1 MDTSTT
7 SSEAFLRSGEGCLEG
22 CLEGVREN
30 RGDAGSEGIGVM
42 ENLFRVGSKVPKY
55 IAIPVVQLI
64 SRGNC
69 SWMQT
74 KSFGANRLYTRSL
87 LSKRE
92 EARRG
97 MSVCSAFPLIPD
109 ISSYKEMKP
118 GES

>member
-1 MDTSTT
+1 MDTSST
-7 SSEAFLRSGEGCLEG
+7 SSAVCLRSGEC

-30 RGDAGSEGIGVM
+30 VGDAGSEGIGVT
-42 ENLFRVGSKVPKY
+42 ENLFRVGSKKPKY
-55 IAIPVVQLI
+55 IAVPVIQLI

-92 EARRG
+92 EARSG
-97 MSVCSAFPLIPD
+97 MSVCSALPLIPEM
-109 ISSYKEMKP
+109 SLYKEMKS